1 MDIYISSKKKTHG
14 NEKQFKH
21 NTIVLSELMEAD
33 DHLPIE
39 MGKLSG
45 QNVLYC
51 REALSQGKIDKIS
64 QVIGS
69 WLACSTRVRVES
81 LGR

>member
-14 NEKQFKH
+14 NEEQFKH

-39 MGKLSG
+39 MEKLSG
-45 QNVLYC
+45 QNVVKRYHK
-51 REALSQGKIDKIS
+51 AIMQN
-64 QVIGS
+64 
-69 WLACSTRVRVES
+69 W
-81 LGR
+81 